1 MFDTHEVPPPP
12 ENVER
17 FLKATFSKCLPTKRR
32 RLYSLHPRADKDI
45 SNVLGRDFPRQGD
58 QQLAKVQKAVLAASG
73 PLIGL
78 WSDLSSQGF
87 SGKSYELMP
96 VKSVIEV
103 CQQSL
108 ALVGNASCFINELRS
123 LGSFL
128 QEVCKDLEEPS
139 RELFGL
145 VARNG
150 YQRGPKD
157 FNESLRSLDSL
168 DKSQHQFSKSR
179 FLGGGLRTKYESSKE
194 AIPQSE
200 ESIPAIRPN
209 PKEELQPTT
218 STAIKGPVGSLPRRV
233 GGRLLH
239 FAGNLRTTHG

>member
-12 ENVER
+12 ENVKR

-32 RLYSLHPRADKDI
+32 HLHPRADKDI

-123 LGSFL
+123 LG
-128 QEVCKDLEEPS
+128 
-139 RELFGL
+139 
-145 VARNG
+145 
-150 YQRGPKD
+150 
-157 FNESLRSLDSL
+157 
-168 DKSQHQFSKSR
+168 
-179 FLGGGLRTKYESSKE
+179 
-194 AIPQSE
+194 
-200 ESIPAIRPN
+200 
-209 PKEELQPTT
+209 
-218 STAIKGPVGSLPRRV
+218 
-233 GGRLLH
+233 
-239 FAGNLRTTHG
+239 